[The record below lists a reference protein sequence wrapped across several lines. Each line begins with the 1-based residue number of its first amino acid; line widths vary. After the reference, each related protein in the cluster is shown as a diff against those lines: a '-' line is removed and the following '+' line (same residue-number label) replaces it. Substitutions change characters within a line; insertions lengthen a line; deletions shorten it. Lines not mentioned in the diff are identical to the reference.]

1 MSVLGF
7 GELMD
12 RAAELAA
19 IPLHPVASYMPF
31 ASEQDGFCFLHADR
45 APFVLGGIDPPEQN
59 GGEYYRLD
67 ASKKAA
73 YSAANASLADCTAGG
88 TIRFTTDADEIFVRI
103 RLRSAVSGMH
113 HFCDRGVYGI
123 DVYAGTGSKRK
134 YLGEMMQH
142 FAESPRE
149 NEGRLSLPAGVNEV
163 MIELPLYSGIT
174 SIEIGFPKESQIGKP
189 TERDILPV
197 AFYGSSITQGGCV
210 SRPGNAY
217 SNIICRALNA
227 DCRNFGFSG
236 SALGETAVAEYI
248 ANCALSCFVMDY
260 DYNSPSCE
268 HLSATH
274 ELFFQTIRTRQPELP
289 VVLVTHP
296 FYDVPTENDLARIA
310 VVRQTYENALR
321 NGDQNVFFVDSR
333 NFFTPEFRDLYAVD
347 YLHPNDLGQMS
358 MAQVIFP
365 AVQTAVSKKR

>member
-1 MSVLGF
+1 
-7 GELMD
+7 
-12 RAAELAA
+12 
-19 IPLHPVASYMPF
+19 
-31 ASEQDGFCFLHADR
+31 
-45 APFVLGGIDPPEQN
+45 
-59 GGEYYRLD
+59 
-67 ASKKAA
+67 
-73 YSAANASLADCTAGG
+73 
-88 TIRFTTDADEIFVRI
+88 
-103 RLRSAVSGMH
+103 
-113 HFCDRGVYGI
+113 
-123 DVYAGTGSKRK
+123 
-134 YLGEMMQH
+134 
-142 FAESPRE
+142 
-149 NEGRLSLPAGVNEV
+149 

-174 SIEIGFPKESQIGKP
+174 SVEIGFPKGCRIGEP
-189 TERDILPV
+189 TKRDILPV

-217 SNIICRALNA
+217 GNIICRALNA

-236 SALGETAVAEYI
+236 SALGETAVAAYI
-248 ANCALSCFVMDY
+248 AGCALSCFVMDY

-274 ELFFQTIRTRQPELP
+274 EPFFQTIRTRQPKLP
-289 VVLVTHP
+289 VVFVTHP
-296 FYDVPTENDLARIA
+296 FYDDPTEDDLARIA

-365 AVQTAVSKKR
+365 AVQAAVFKKK

>member
-1 MSVLGF
+1 MSVLDF
-7 GELMD
+7 GEFTD

-19 IPLHPVASYMPF
+19 IPLYPVASYMPS
-31 ASEQDGFCFLHADR
+31 APEQDGFCFLYANR

-67 ASKKAA
+67 AAKKAE

-88 TIRFTTDADEIFVRI
+88 TIRFTTDAEEIFVRV
-103 RLRSAVSGMH
+103 RLRSAVLGMH

-123 DVYAGTGSKRK
+123 DVYAGTGNKRK

-174 SIEIGFPKESQIGKP
+174 SVEIGFPKGCRIGEP
-189 TERDILPV
+189 TKRDILPV
-197 AFYGSSITQGGCV
+197 AFYGS
-210 SRPGNAY
+210 
-217 SNIICRALNA
+217 
-227 DCRNFGFSG
+227 
-236 SALGETAVAEYI
+236 ALGETAVAAYI
-248 ANCALSCFVMDY
+248 AGCALSCFVMDY

-274 ELFFQTIRTRQPELP
+274 EPFFQTIRTRQPKLP
-289 VVLVTHP
+289 VVFVTHP
-296 FYDVPTENDLARIA
+296 FYDDPTEDDLARIA

-365 AVQTAVSKKR
+365 AVQAAVFKKK